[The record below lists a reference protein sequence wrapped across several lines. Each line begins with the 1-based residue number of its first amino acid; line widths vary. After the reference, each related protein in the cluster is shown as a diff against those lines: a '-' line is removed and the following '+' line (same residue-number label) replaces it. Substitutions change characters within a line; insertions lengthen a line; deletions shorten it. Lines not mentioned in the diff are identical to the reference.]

1 LTGDLVTDL
10 NRRRALRG
18 ALGLTATATAA
29 TAGLPLARAQPAFPN
44 AVIKVVIPT
53 APGGGY
59 DIMMRM
65 IGQKL
70 TDAWGQ
76 PVVVE
81 SKAGASGA
89 IAAAAVAKAPP
100 DGYTL
105 MVGYSALVSN
115 LVLQS
120 NPGYKLADLVPVS
133 MMALSPIA
141 LGVRQSLGVTTLAQ
155 YVELARSKPG
165 KLSFGSYGPGS
176 GGHFIGELLNM
187 AAGIEIAHVPY
198 KGEAPALQDLL
209 GEQIDGAVTSL
220 GGVSRQPGRIRPL
233 AVASANRFPLYP
245 DVPTFAEAGYP
256 QVTMPGWGGLFA
268 PAGTPRAVLDK
279 LTAEINRIVMLP
291 DVSAKML
298 EMGFEPVGWAPDR
311 VNAFLKE
318 QMELTQ
324 KLVATGRVKI

>member
-1 LTGDLVTDL
+1 MTDL
-10 NRRRALRG
+10 DRRRVLRD
-18 ALGLTATATAA
+18 ALGLTVAG
-29 TAGLPLARAQPAFPN
+29 GLPAVFAQPAYP
-44 AVIKVVIPT
+44 AAPIKVVIPT

-59 DIMMRM
+59 DIMMRL

-76 PVVVE
+76 QVLVE

-89 IAAAAVAKAPP
+89 IAASAVAKSPA

-115 LVLQS
+115 QVLQA
-120 NPGYKLADLVPVS
+120 NPGYKLSDLVPVS
-133 MMALSPIA
+133 MLALSPIA
-141 LGVRQSLGVTTLAQ
+141 LGVRQSLGVSTLAQ
-155 YVELARSKPG
+155 YVEMARGKPG
-165 KLSFGSYGPGS
+165 KMTFGSYGPGS

-187 AAGIEIAHVPY
+187 AAGIEVAHVPY

-209 GEQIDGAVTSL
+209 GEQIDGAITSL

-233 AVASANRFPLYP
+233 AVASPTRFPLYP

-268 PAGTPRAVLDK
+268 PAGTPQPVLDK
-279 LTAEINRIVMLP
+279 LTAEVNRILKLP
-291 DVSAKML
+291 DVSARML
-298 EMGFEPVGWAPDR
+298 EMGFEPVGWTPDK
-311 VNAFLKE
+311 VNAFMKE
-318 QMELTQ
+318 QLEQTQ
-324 KLVATGRVKI
+324 KLVASGRVKI